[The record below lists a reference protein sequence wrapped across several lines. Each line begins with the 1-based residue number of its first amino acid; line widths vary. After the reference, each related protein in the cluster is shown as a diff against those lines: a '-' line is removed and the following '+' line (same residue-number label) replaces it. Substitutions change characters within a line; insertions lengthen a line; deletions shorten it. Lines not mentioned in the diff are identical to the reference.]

1 LTLVMW
7 TIKHSL
13 LLIERTQEDTM
24 VISGDERGN
33 PKDAKSTSLEKRHP
47 VEK

>member
-1 LTLVMW
+1 
-7 TIKHSL
+7 
-13 LLIERTQEDTM
+13 M

-33 PKDAKSTSLEKRHP
+33 PKDAKSTSLEINIYKKPKRHP